1 MRNPAAVALLQLV
14 AGPLVQ
20 MIARLLHYEQ
30 EGAEL
35 QLRPLRLLPAAEA
48 ANCNILELVGATATP
63 VPPNLPAAVNV
74 AGGAL
79 SCTLAISLPGGAT
92 TLVAAGGSIK
102 EAGVTWGNS
111 PRLFLSPALV
121 QQLKV
126 CPWRCARQPL
136 CAVGIVHH
144 SLECAACV
152 P

>member
-1 MRNPAAVALLQLV
+1 
-14 AGPLVQ
+14 
-20 MIARLLHYEQ
+20 MIARLLHFEQ

-111 PRLFLSPALV
+111 PRLFLNPVLV

-126 CPWRCARQPL
+126 CVSGR
-136 CAVGIVHH
+136 G
-144 SLECAACV
+144 
-152 P
+152 